1 MQSNQEILVEAILNQ
16 YEVDQAH
23 LPQGILDEIYA
34 IPSNL
39 VTSNDIINYTKYIGE
54 LLNKPEKTAD
64 LVEILDDEVHI
75 IIHKL
80 KFITAA
86 DRPKVIVVDGLNPT
100 VINTSRYVQ
109 ECLTISGGISTTR
122 IDEADKVIVIND
134 EELTIAQIPNLLSDS
149 NWYDS
154 NAIKLNQVFLV
165 NKEEFGK
172 TPGKNYCLELET
184 LAEILQ
190 PKYFFYGLEGKT
202 WIQFQL
208 Q

>member
-39 VTSNDIINYTKYIGE
+39 VTSNDIINYTKCIGQ
-54 LLNKPEKTAD
+54 LLNKTEKTAD
-64 LVEILDDEVHI
+64 LLEILDDEVHI

-80 KFITAA
+80 KFITAS
-86 DRPKVIVVDGLNPT
+86 DRPKVVVLDGLNPT
-100 VINTSRYVQ
+100 VINTSNYLQ
-109 ECLTISGGISTTR
+109 ECLTIAGGIPTNN
-122 IDEADKVIVIND
+122 IAEADKVIIIND

-149 NWYDS
+149 NWYDT
-154 NAIKLNQVFLV
+154 NAIKLNQVFLI
-165 NKEEFGK
+165 NKEKFGK
-172 TPGKNYCLELET
+172 IPGKNYCLELET

-190 PKYFFYGLEGKT
+190 PKYFFYGLEGTT

>member
-80 KFITAA
+80 KFITAT

-172 TPGKNYCLELET
+172 TPGKNYSLELET

>member
-100 VINTSRYVQ
+100 VINTSQYVQ

-122 IDEADKVIVIND
+122 IDEADKVIIIND